1 MISVVVATLGM
12 ETTDWS
18 DLTNLKTTSV
28 SFPTS
33 LLPPTVLTD
42 ISLGVP
48 RKPMASAVAFVMNEP
63 LAPESSRTLAFTM
76 KEVVGFMT

>member
-1 MISVVVATLGM
+1 MISVVVATMGM
-12 ETTDWS
+12 ETRDWS
-18 DLTNLKTTSV
+18 DLTSLKMTSD

-48 RKPMASAVAFVMNEP
+48 RRPMALAVAFVINETF
-63 LAPESSRTLAFTM
+63 APESNKTLTFSM
-76 KEVVGFMT
+76 KEVVGFIT